1 MPAATIPIVKKRT
14 KRFARHQS
22 DRFKRVRPNWRK
34 PTGIDNCVRRRFKG
48 TIGMPKIGYGS
59 NKKTR
64 HIMPNGYRRFVVA
77 NVNDMDLLLMHNNT
91 FAAEIAHNVSSKKR
105 IQILEKYVWPFAP
118 HTNNIAGPRCLASA
132 LPTPT
137 PAFARRRHEIH
148 GPWLMPSCFYRF
160 VPTLAFGYVCPSK
173 WRRVSRLSVLGYL
186 DDVRMCFWGRVM
198 PFLRKRRDTKCSGGA
213 VHGIEARDRAEGRVL
228 HRKRQGC
235 SAALARCRRWVVWR
249 PRRQVGKRSGGV
261 AQAL

>member
-14 KRFARHQS
+14 KKFARHQS
-22 DRFKRVRPNWRK
+22 DRFKRVSPNWRK

-48 TIGMPKIGYGS
+48 TISMPKIGYGS

-105 IQILEKYVWPFAP
+105 IQILEKYVWPFAS

-132 LPTPT
+132 LPMPT
-137 PAFARRRHEIH
+137 PAFARRRHKIH
-148 GPWLMPSCFYRF
+148 RSWLMPSCFYRF

-186 DDVRMCFWGRVM
+186 DDARMCFWGRGM
-198 PFLRKRRDTKCSGGA
+198 LLLRKRRDAGCSGGA